1 MTLSIVMAVLFIC
14 FVALQTV
21 SVAESTPMPFLPPE
35 RFELPER
42 DDELQD
48 PNRKRKR
55 LRSNNYTA
63 QRNYHRLI
71 NR

>member
-1 MTLSIVMAVLFIC
+1 MAVLFIC
-14 FVALQTV
+14 FVASQTV
-21 SVAESTPMPFLPPE
+21 SAAESTPTPFLPPE

-55 LRSNNYTA
+55 PHNNDYTA
-63 QRNYHRLI
+63 QRNYHRLM